1 MYVARILGRPQHST
15 FTVSCP
21 IRPEL
26 RIRPYQVV
34 DAVGG
39 KTSVTECQ
47 LIEEDS
53 EAGRLYASLFP
64 PELVGVDGTTGQ
76 PLQSSL
82 IELKPLSGRLVGQ
95 LQTF

>member
-1 MYVARILGRPQHST
+1 MYVARILGRPQHTT

-21 IRPEL
+21 IKPDL

-34 DAVGG
+34 DAVSG
-39 KTSVTECQ
+39 KPSVTECQ

-64 PELVGVDGTTGQ
+64 ASLVGTDSTGNR
-76 PLQSSL
+76 LTSSL
-82 IELKPLSGRLVGQ
+82 VELKPLSGR
-95 LQTF
+95 